1 MEQND
6 FDTIKEF
13 KAIYTITLS
22 QGPLLWMIKGEKQ
35 IENLLLVAAIV
46 KNNWNWKS
54 VKEEMN
60 RMLLS
65 SVCCPCIL
73 TWAGCRVY
81 SCHHET
87 PCSPPPYP
95 GWGPSHQPHEWID
108 SLLPRSRAVSNIPGP
123 ERTHRTKHTPHTTV
137 ATARNN
143 RGRREGRQ
151 MSARGGK
158 SNRILGTWQLIHS
171 CTLLNTLDVL
181 DISHFLQCL
190 VFIGNSKWKFRVV
203 HQLTPGECQDV

>member
-22 QGPLLWMIKGEKQ
+22 QGPLLWMIKEEKQ

-108 SLLPRSRAVSNIPGP
+108 SLLPRSRAVSNTPGP

-137 ATARNN
+137 ATAGTTEEEEKEDRCQQE
-143 RGRREGRQ
+143 EGKVIEYWGHD
-151 MSARGGK
+151 SWY
-158 SNRILGTWQLIHS
+158 I
-171 CTLLNTLDVL
+171 
-181 DISHFLQCL
+181 
-190 VFIGNSKWKFRVV
+190 VV
-203 HQLTPGECQDV
+203 HYWTP